1 MDRLDSLS
9 VFDDASD
16 GVVAFDDDNSYV
28 YANEA
33 ALRLYG
39 RPLVGEIVGCF
50 AVEPVG
56 PRMTQFHAQG
66 FASGEVAI
74 ETGGGALR
82 RLRYRGVTNYAPNLH
97 LSIFRDAESTAPAS
111 VEGAPRATL
120 FYAVFESAAD
130 ATVLTDDRRCYLAGN
145 SAARR
150 FLGVSRQTLLA
161 SRIDDF
167 TPPSERDELDKMWEA
182 FLERGSMEGV
192 FRILLPNGLQRAVLF
207 RATANLTPGRHLCT
221 FGPAPRG
228 GQTAQVTPT
237 AGPPEAQLTFRER
250 EILTLLARGATAA
263 EIAGHVSLSPETV
276 RTHLRNAMR
285 RLGARSRP
293 HAIALA
299 IHQRQI
305 DP

>member
-1 MDRLDSLS
+1 VDGFECLS

-16 GVVAFDDDNSYV
+16 GVVAFDDDNRYV
-28 YANEA
+28 YANDA
-33 ALRLYG
+33 ALRLYE
-39 RPLVGEIVGCF
+39 RSLVGETVGCF

-56 PRMTQFHAQG
+56 PRMTQFQAEG
-66 FASGEVAI
+66 CGSGEVAI
-74 ETGGGALR
+74 ETGSGALR
-82 RLRYRGVTNYAPNLH
+82 HLRYRCVSNCAPNLH
-97 LSIFRDAESTAPAS
+97 LSIFRDAESTTPAPIEA
-111 VEGAPRATL
+111 APSATL
-120 FYAVFESAAD
+120 FHAVFERAAD
-130 ATVLTDDRRCYLAGN
+130 ATLLTDDRRRYLAGN

-182 FLERGSMEGV
+182 FLSRGSMEGV

-207 RATANLTPGRHLCT
+207 QATANVTPARHLCT
-221 FGPAPRG
+221 FRPAPRG
-228 GQTAQVTPT
+228 GQTGQVAAAT
-237 AGPPEAQLTFRER
+237 APPEAQLTFRER
-250 EILTLLARGATAA
+250 EILTLLARGATVAQM
-263 EIAGHVSLSPETV
+263 AGHMTLSPETV
-276 RTHLRNAMR
+276 RTHVRNAMR

-299 IHQRQI
+299 MQQRQI